1 MKPDL
6 FYSEGTKLGFLT
18 SHEMSTVS
26 LNKLLWYLANL
37 WRNQHSIYKVRW
49 FHFVPA
55 LAIPPTNTSLK
66 TTTPT
71 KLLMNISSEKDL
83 FIHVVVHD
91 AATHHGESC
100 TVQRILRAWNQHPTP
115 FILPVEKRPMLGTQ
129 TKNGSRNLQ
138 DRISSQTLFGE
149 FFTPSQTCRIT
160 TSGFSF
166 HHDSV

>member
-55 LAIPPTNTSLK
+55 LAIPPTNTSLQ

-115 FILPVEKRPMLGTQ
+115 FILPVEKRPILGTQ

-138 DRISSQTLFGE
+138 GRTSSQTLFGE
-149 FFTPSQTCRIT
+149 FFTNLSNHLVVSVFT
-160 TSGFSF
+160 
-166 HHDSV
+166 HDSV

>member
-1 MKPDL
+1 
-6 FYSEGTKLGFLT
+6 
-18 SHEMSTVS
+18 MSTVS

-115 FILPVEKRPMLGTQ
+115 FILPVEKRPILGTQ
-129 TKNGSRNLQ
+129 TKNGSKNLQ
-138 DRISSQTLFGE
+138 GRISSQTLFGK
-149 FFTPSQTCRIT
+149 FFTPSQTCQKNLVV
-160 TSGFSF
+160 
-166 HHDSV
+166 SVFTMTLYENF